1 MPVSLAGDTGY
12 SEGSLRE
19 LLEERNLTAYIPIH
33 TKQENSMVAKGDFVY
48 HGDHLSVPR
57 ARCCI
62 VTLSSNGLGTYQYVA
77 RTRDCQSCPIKET
90 CLPPRQKRR
99 YFTLTTYH
107 PVYRPVYLR
116 ARERNR
122 TAAYRRERRRRQTIV
137 EEIFASLDRLG
148 WARSR
153 LRGLWKVDGA
163 GYMAALAHNV
173 LKMVRRPGRGV
184 GPPGSVAPADA
195 IAASAGHT
203 ADDAVADFVAPL
215 WCFAWVSWWTF
226 YPRSALR

>member
-1 MPVSLAGDTGY
+1 M
-12 SEGSLRE
+12 
-19 LLEERNLTAYIPIH
+19 
-33 TKQENSMVAKGDFVY
+33 
-48 HGDHLSVPR
+48 
-57 ARCCI
+57 
-62 VTLSSNGLGTYQYVA
+62 
-77 RTRDCQSCPIKET
+77 
-90 CLPPRQKRR
+90 
-99 YFTLTTYH
+99 
-107 PVYRPVYLR
+107 
-116 ARERNR
+116 
-122 TAAYRRERRRRQTIV
+122 

-215 WCFAWVSWWTF
+215 WCFAWVSWWTC
-226 YPRSALR
+226 YPESALR

>member
-1 MPVSLAGDTGY
+1 M
-12 SEGSLRE
+12 
-19 LLEERNLTAYIPIH
+19 
-33 TKQENSMVAKGDFVY
+33 Y
-48 HGDHLSVPR
+48 H
-57 ARCCI
+57 
-62 VTLSSNGLGTYQYVA
+62 
-77 RTRDCQSCPIKET
+77 
-90 CLPPRQKRR
+90 
-99 YFTLTTYH
+99 
-107 PVYRPVYLR
+107 PVYLR

-153 LRGLWKVDGA
+153 LRGLWKVDCE

-173 LKMVRRPGRGV
+173 LKMVRRLGRGV

-195 IAASAGHT
+195 IAVSAGHT

-215 WCFAWVSWWTF
+215 WCFAWVGWWTC
-226 YPRSALR
+226 YPESALR